1 MTVFEFNDYKEFVLA
16 ELEARP
22 KRGRGEFMKISKALR
37 VHTTMVTHILRG
49 DHHPSPEQAL
59 ALAEYLGLNPLE
71 TDYFVALIN
80 MARASDERSR
90 QYYREKVREYKDKSL
105 ALTHRLE
112 FKNKLDESDQAI
124 FYSSWVYS
132 AVRLLTAIPQYSTVQ
147 AIAEELSLSRQKV
160 NNVLDFLVSRNLVS
174 KQNDRFRYR
183 DLSTYVDRDSP
194 FASKHNLNW
203 RLKIFE
209 RLDQVARNEMV
220 YTNPIIIAESD
231 FERVTELVVKFIEEF
246 RKIADPSPS
255 EILCCLNV
263 DWLKLSTKSSQ
274 SSKI

>member
-1 MTVFEFNDYKEFVLA
+1 MQIFEFNDYKEFVLA
-16 ELEARP
+16 ELKLRP
-22 KRGRGEFMKISKALR
+22 KGGRGEFMKISKALG

-71 TDYFVALIN
+71 TDYFMALIN
-80 MARASDERSR
+80 MARASDGRSR
-90 QYYREKVREYKDKSL
+90 QYYREKVRDYKDKSL

-132 AVRLLTAIPQYSTVQ
+132 AVRLLTAIPQYGSAQ

-174 KQNDRFRYR
+174 RQNDRFRYHE
-183 DLSTYVDRDSP
+183 LSTYVDRDSP

-220 YTNPIIIAESD
+220 YTNPIVIAESD
-231 FERVTELVVKFIEEF
+231 FERVTELVVKFIDEF
-246 RKIADPSPS
+246 RKLADPSPS

-263 DWLKLSTKSSQ
+263 DWLKLSTNSSKSS
-274 SSKI
+274 